1 MIAQALAAQA
11 LPVTSWIAA
20 IAVLQV
26 LVFIAFHSLF
36 RLLVWKVANTLAT
49 NAVETD
55 TEEYYNGILLQRQV
69 RSGGFAARSLLH
81 LPNDFW

>member
-36 RLLVWKVANTLAT
+36 RLH
-49 NAVETD
+49 
-55 TEEYYNGILLQRQV
+55 
-69 RSGGFAARSLLH
+69 SG
-81 LPNDFW
+81 D